1 MGKLLTLISILVSL
15 ALEANAPANYFFTS
29 NGTASFTSDAPL
41 ELIKASSSQL
51 RGLIDDEKKT
61 FSFKVAYESFEGFNS
76 GLQRE
81 HFNEKYMESERFSEA
96 SFSGRLPD
104 NAELLT
110 EGNHIINV
118 KGVLNIHGVEK
129 ERVLRCTLTVTND
142 MLHFESK
149 FTVALADH
157 NIRIPKV
164 VTQKI
169 ATEIY
174 VEVKGDLKRKILK
187 E

>member
-1 MGKLLTLISILVSL
+1 MSKSLTLILVLLSF
-15 ALEANAPANYFFTS
+15 ALEAIAPINYFFTS
-29 NGTASFTSDAPL
+29 TGTVSFTSDAPL
-41 ELIKASSSQL
+41 ELIKASSPQL
-51 RGLIDDEKKT
+51 RGLIDNEKKT

-81 HFNEKYMESERFSEA
+81 HFNEKYMESDRFSEA

-104 NAELLT
+104 NTDLSI
-110 EGNHIINV
+110 EGSHVVNV

-129 ERVLRCTLTVTND
+129 ERIIKCNVTVSND

-149 FTVALADH
+149 FTVALVDH
-157 NIRIPKV
+157 NINIPKI